1 MAQLVEQRIR
11 NAQAVGSSPTS
22 SSTSEQSP
30 LCSGLFFALGRKIGH
45 PPAPL
50 LLLTE
55 KGHAHVA
62 CSLASAL
69 TTALAV
75 YQLFSVKYAPLA
87 LIHGADFSFY
97 KLPLYLLRKP
107 RLRLSGCRSSSA
119 KSHARFGCSVASA
132 LADASLSLPAFCGIT
147 FTQHPCPSSP
157 KKVTLA
163 SPVRLQARSRRLC
176 AHAVACS

>member
-1 MAQLVEQRIR
+1 MDRASDS
-11 NAQAVGSSPTS
+11 GSEGWGCESLPAYQP
-22 SSTSEQSP
+22 EQSP

-75 YQLFSVKYAPLA
+75 YQLFSVKSTTRYLFFNKTHVVADYVSLA
-87 LIHGADFSFY
+87 T
-97 KLPLYLLRKP
+97 
-107 RLRLSGCRSSSA
+107 
-119 KSHARFGCSVASA
+119 
-132 LADASLSLPAFCGIT
+132 T
-147 FTQHPCPSSP
+147 F
-157 KKVTLA
+157 
-163 SPVRLQARSRRLC
+163 
-176 AHAVACS
+176 

>member
-62 CSLASAL
+62 CSLASTL

-75 YQLFSVKYAPLA
+75 YQLFSVKSTTRYLFFNKTHVVADYVSLA
-87 LIHGADFSFY
+87 T
-97 KLPLYLLRKP
+97 
-107 RLRLSGCRSSSA
+107 
-119 KSHARFGCSVASA
+119 
-132 LADASLSLPAFCGIT
+132 T
-147 FTQHPCPSSP
+147 F
-157 KKVTLA
+157 
-163 SPVRLQARSRRLC
+163 
-176 AHAVACS
+176 